1 MDLVLELKDF
11 ILVCTT
17 ITTIVGAFYALK
29 YKSEKN
35 QDQNETTVDKFKEFK
50 DLVSKELKEIDEE
63 IKNFNL
69 HIKELLRKDDAEE
82 KYISRKEHRLIM
94 KNIDDKFELILKAV
108 NKKES

>member
-35 QDQNETTVDKFKEFK
+35 KDQNETTVGSFKEFK
-50 DLVSKELKEIDEE
+50 ELVSKELKEIDDE
-63 IKNFNL
+63 IKKFNL
-69 HIKELLRKDDAEE
+69 HISELLRKDDAEE

-94 KNIDDKFELILKAV
+94 KNIDDKFELILQAV